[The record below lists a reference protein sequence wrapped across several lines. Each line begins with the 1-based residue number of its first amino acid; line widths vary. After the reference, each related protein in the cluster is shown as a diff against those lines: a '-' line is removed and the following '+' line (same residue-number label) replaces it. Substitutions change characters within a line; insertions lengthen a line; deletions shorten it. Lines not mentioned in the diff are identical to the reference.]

1 MTLSR
6 KNLPS
11 LRGLRAFEAV
21 ARTGRFRDAAAELN
35 VTRSAISHQIRALE
49 TAVGITLFER
59 GTRPAQLSEAGRAFF
74 PVVRDAFD
82 SIERSTRGLTPQR
95 SPDEL
100 VIQVYVTVALKWLIP
115 RLHDFE
121 RRHPDL
127 RVRLSTSY
135 VDWDFDR
142 DHADVGVILSRQ
154 KAPGLHYRALFRS
167 VLAPVCSPTL
177 LSGWRGLTRPGD
189 LEDHTTLHVYTAEDD
204 WRRWLDAADAHDIAL
219 TNRVAFDSY
228 ILSQQAAEDGL
239 GVAMTLGP
247 FAREELRSGRL
258 VEPFGLRVPHQHHWE
273 LVCSQEDRDEPKI
286 RWFEDWLIEQVA
298 ADPEI
303 EQHS

>member
-1 MTLSR
+1 LSR

-35 VTRSAISHQIRALE
+35 VTRSAVSHQVRSLE
-49 TAVGITLFER
+49 TAIGVALFER
-59 GTRPAQLSEAGRAFF
+59 GTRPAQLSEAGLTFF
-74 PVVRDAFD
+74 PVVREAFD
-82 SIERSTRGLTPQR
+82 TIERSASSLTPQR

-121 RRHPDL
+121 QRRPEL

-142 DHADVGVILSRQ
+142 DHADVGFILARR
-154 KAPGLHYRALFRS
+154 KETGLHYRPLFRS
-167 VLAPVCSPTL
+167 VLTPVCSPAL
-177 LSGWRGLTRPGD
+177 ASGAQPLARPDD
-189 LEDHTTLHVYTAEDD
+189 LKDHTILHVYTAEED
-204 WRRWLDAADAHDIAL
+204 WLRWLDAAGARDITL
-219 TNRVAFDSY
+219 SNRVAFDSY
-228 ILSQQAAEDGL
+228 ILSQQAAEDGQ

-247 FAREELRSGRL
+247 FAREEQRSGRL
-258 VEPFGLRVPHQHHWE
+258 VEPFDLHVPHEHHWE
-273 LVCSQEDRDEPKI
+273 LVCANEDRDEPKI
-286 RWFEDWLIEQVA
+286 RWFETWLIEQVGL
-298 ADPEI
+298 DPQI
-303 EQHS
+303 EDHS

>member
-1 MTLSR
+1 MSR

-35 VTRSAISHQIRALE
+35 VTRSAVSHQIRSLE
-49 TAVGITLFER
+49 AAIGVTLFER
-59 GTRPAQLSEAGRAFF
+59 GTRPAQLSEAGLTFF
-74 PVVRDAFD
+74 PVVREAFD
-82 SIERSTRGLTPQR
+82 TIERSASGLISQR

-121 RRHPDL
+121 QRHPEL

-142 DHADVGVILSRQ
+142 DHADVGFILARR
-154 KAPGLHYRALFRS
+154 KEAGLHYRPLFRS
-167 VLAPVCSPTL
+167 VLTPVCCPAL
-177 LSGWRGLTRPGD
+177 VSGARPLTQPAD
-189 LEDHTTLHVYTAEDD
+189 LKDHTILHVYTAEED
-204 WRRWLDAADAHDIAL
+204 WRRWLNAAGAHDI
-219 TNRVAFDSY
+219 TVSNRVAFDSY
-228 ILSQQAAEDGL
+228 ILSQQAAEDGQ

-247 FAREELRSGRL
+247 FARDELRSGRL
-258 VEPFGLRVPHQHHWE
+258 VEPFGLHVPHEHYWE
-273 LVCSQEDRDEPKI
+273 LVCSVEDRKEPKV
-286 RWFEDWLIEQVA
+286 RWFEDWLIEQVDL
-298 ADPEI
+298 DPQI
-303 EQHS
+303 EDHS